1 MTKKRKKIVFTNGC
15 FDVLHV
21 GHLRLLNFAKSQGDY
36 LVVGL
41 NSDASVSRLKG
52 LDRPINTFD
61 ERREFLLAL
70 SGVDEVLE
78 FPIEGN
84 SDNPLEIIQKLR
96 PDIIVKGGDYKEH
109 EVIGSSFINSY
120 GGETIIY
127 PFVPGKSTSAIIN
140 RIANRNASNK

>member
-52 LDRPINTFD
+52 LDRPINSFD

-70 SGVDEVLE
+70 SDVDEVLK
-78 FPIEGN
+78 FPIEGK

-109 EVIGSSFINSY
+109 EVIGSSFVNSY
-120 GGETIIY
+120 GGKTIIY
-127 PFVPGKSTSAIIN
+127 PFVPGRSTSAIIN
-140 RIANRNASNK
+140 RIANGNAPNK

>member
-52 LDRPINTFD
+52 LDRPINSFD